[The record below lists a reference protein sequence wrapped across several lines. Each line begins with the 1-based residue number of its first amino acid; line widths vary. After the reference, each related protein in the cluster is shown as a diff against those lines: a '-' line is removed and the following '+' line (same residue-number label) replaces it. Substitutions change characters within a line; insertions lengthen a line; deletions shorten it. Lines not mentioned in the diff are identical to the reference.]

1 MITVSG
7 VYRIDVLQPD
17 NNPTYLSDGVYDVTT
32 DGNDVDFRHAIHDSA
47 WGWAPGTFDR
57 VSMMSIFEK
66 QNRVVCT
73 LLRSN

>member
-7 VYRIDVLQPD
+7 VYRIDVLQPN
-17 NNPTYLSDGVYDVTT
+17 NNPTYLSDGVYDVLVE
-32 DGNDVDFRHAIHDSA
+32 GNEADFRQAIHDSA
-47 WGWAPGTFDR
+47 RGWAPGTFDR

>member
-7 VYRIDVLQPD
+7 VYRIDVLQPN
-17 NNPTYLSDGVYDVTT
+17 NNPTYLSDGVYDVAV
-32 DGNDVDFRHAIHDSA
+32 DGNEAEFRLAIHDSA

-57 VSMMSIFEK
+57 VSMLRIFEK